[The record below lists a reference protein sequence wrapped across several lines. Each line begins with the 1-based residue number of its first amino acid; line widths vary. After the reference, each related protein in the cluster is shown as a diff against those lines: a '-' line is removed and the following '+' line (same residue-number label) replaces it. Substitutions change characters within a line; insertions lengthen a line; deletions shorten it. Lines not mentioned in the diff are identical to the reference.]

1 MTNHNT
7 SQKGAEVARSSA
19 SQREVKRPAGGP
31 LQPGGARNQY
41 GASSCSILFGIV
53 VALRL
58 ESFRVVCVLTG

>member
-19 SQREVKRPAGGP
+19 TQREVKRPAGGS
-31 LQPGGARNQY
+31 LQPGGARNLY
-41 GASSCSILFGIV
+41 GVFSCSILFGIV

-58 ESFRVVCVLTG
+58 ESVRVVCVPPG